1 MFLLYFHNQVQAF
14 RGVKGFASNI
24 VTRGRAE
31 QHVMMLRILDD
42 KNAVILPG
50 YYWRFGVS
58 FPIPPNELTLIKLL
72 FAVVFLHFLS
82 LV

>member
-1 MFLLYFHNQVQAF
+1 
-14 RGVKGFASNI
+14 
-24 VTRGRAE
+24 
-31 QHVMMLRILDD
+31 MLRILDD